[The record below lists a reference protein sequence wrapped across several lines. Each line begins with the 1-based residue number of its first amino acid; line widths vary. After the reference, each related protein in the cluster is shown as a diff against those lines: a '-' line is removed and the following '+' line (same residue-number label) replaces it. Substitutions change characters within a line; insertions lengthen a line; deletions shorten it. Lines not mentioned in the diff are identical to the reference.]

1 MQSIEAVF
9 IVAVLRGLDPFIVGW
24 SEIFE
29 NVHNSADQIYFIQIK
44 KNRKFYLSKI
54 TETLKK
60 KKIK

>member
-54 TETLKK
+54 TDT
-60 KKIK
+60 

>member
-29 NVHNSADQIYFIQIK
+29 NVHNSADQIYFIHIK
-44 KNRKFYLSKI
+44 KIGSFIFQKSQRP
-54 TETLKK
+54 
-60 KKIK
+60 